1 VLKGGN
7 LQAIEK
13 SDFFKKSDFF
23 AFKMVWE
30 FPSSCTSAEG
40 RKSSGHREIRFFQK
54 IALPLKWSG
63 NFPPPVVVTFF
74 ELNIR

>member
-1 VLKGGN
+1 
-7 LQAIEK
+7 
-13 SDFFKKSDFF
+13 
-23 AFKMVWE
+23 MVWE

-40 RKSSGHREIRFFQK
+40 RKSSGHQEIRFFEK

-63 NFPPPVVVTFF
+63 NFRPPVVVTFF